1 MLRGDDMP
9 MRADQRGFTLVEMV
23 IVIVITGIL
32 GGTVAMFITLPVQG
46 YIDTVR
52 RAELTDIADTAVRRM
67 ARDIRGALPNSVRVG
82 GAGSFLEFVPIKAAG
97 RYRADVDAAGAG
109 DPLDFSSSA
118 DASFDVLGPPVA
130 VAAGDSVVIYNQG
143 SPDYDVYNAPG
154 ATSSRRAAAAPFGTV
169 NSVAFN
175 PAGARFAFASP
186 GSRFQVAGTPVTYAC
201 DLPNATLWRY
211 SGYAIQ
217 AAQPATIA
225 ALDALAGVAKAALA
239 TRVSACALAYDTVVL
254 QNNGLVVITLAISQ
268 AVVGG
273 GAETVT
279 LQHQVSLANTP

>member
-1 MLRGDDMP
+1 MRG
-9 MRADQRGFTLVEMV
+9 AQRGFTLVEVV

-67 ARDIRGALPNSVRVG
+67 GRDIRGALPNSVRVG
-82 GAGSFLEFVPIKAAG
+82 AAGSFLEFIPIKAAG
-97 RYRADVDAAGAG
+97 RYRADVDAASAG
-109 DPLDFSSSA
+109 DPLDFSSNS
-118 DASFDVLGPPVA
+118 DASFDVLGPPVV
-130 VAAGDSVVIYNQG
+130 VAAGDSIVIYNQG

-154 ATSSRRAAAAPFGTV
+154 ATSSRRAATAPLGTV

-175 PAGARFAFASP
+175 PAGAQFSLASP
-186 GSRFQVAGTPVTYAC
+186 GSRFQVVGTPVTYVC
-201 DLPNATLWRY
+201 DLATGTLWRY

-217 AAQPATIA
+217 AAQPTAIAT
-225 ALDALAGVAKAALA
+225 LDALAGVAKAALA
-239 TRVSACALAYDTVVL
+239 TRVSACSLVYDTAVL

-268 AVVGG
+268 VVAGG